1 MLSSLFRRIVPV
13 YLEMCLFTQRLTHI
27 ISLLQFYHPFIHP
40 SIPANKSK
48 EKAYGVVI
56 GNDGYLPAK
65 LRVRAGHK

>member
-1 MLSSLFRRIVPV
+1 MPV
-13 YLEMCLFTQRLTHI
+13 YTKTYAHYFFVAVL
-27 ISLLQFYHPFIHP
+27 PFIHP